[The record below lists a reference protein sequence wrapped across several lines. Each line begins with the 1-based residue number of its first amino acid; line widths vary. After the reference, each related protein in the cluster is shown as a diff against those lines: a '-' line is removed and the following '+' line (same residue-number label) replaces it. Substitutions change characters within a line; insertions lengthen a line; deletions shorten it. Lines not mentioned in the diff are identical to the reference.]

1 MFHFY
6 IFDPGCLVVIDIRQS
21 EFGAQN
27 RSGVHRNLQFF
38 ARANIKCA
46 GAVATNEDNSSEQ
59 VFGGKRTTTIAH
71 TAASIRI

>member
-1 MFHFY
+1 
-6 IFDPGCLVVIDIRQS
+6 VIGIRQS

-59 VFGGKRTTTIAH
+59 VFGGRKQQQQQQRILLL
-71 TAASIRI
+71 ASAFRIH